1 MSKKAVY
8 GPFFFEGATV
18 NGETYLDMLEKWL
31 MDNLSEEESDDFI
44 FQQDGAPPH
53 WSLRVRQFL
62 NTTLPD
68 RWIGRS
74 GRDDR
79 VLMPWPPRSPDLT
92 PCDFFYWGF
101 VKGLVYVSL
110 LPKDVDE
117 LKAQITEAV
126 ATMDNAMLERV
137 CQELDVCSVT
147 NGAHI
152 EHP

>member
-1 MSKKAVY
+1 MK
-8 GPFFFEGATV
+8 FFV
-18 NGETYLDMLEKWL
+18 M
-31 MDNLSEEESDDFI
+31 
-44 FQQDGAPPH
+44 
-53 WSLRVRQFL
+53 LRVRQYL

-92 PCDFFYWGF
+92 PCDFFLWGF
-101 VKGLVYVSL
+101 VKGLVYVPP

-117 LKAQITEAV
+117 LKDRITEAV
-126 ATMDNAMLERV
+126 ATIDNAMLERV
-137 CQELDVCSVT
+137 WQELDYRLDVCRVT

-152 EHP
+152 EHL